1 LLAIAYAL
9 AAGGCWGISD
19 FTGGLL
25 SRRLSTLVVLL
36 TIELSGLVVLL
47 AVLAATGASPPQG
60 NDLLFAL
67 AAGAAGILG
76 LGVFYRA
83 LAIGTMSIVAPIS
96 ATGAI
101 IPVVVGV
108 ASGDTLTLL
117 IGLGL
122 AVTMAGVI
130 LASREQHE
138 DERVASRAS
147 IGLALLAAAG
157 FGSFFVLYDR
167 ASEDS
172 VLWAM
177 LCIRGVAVPLVG
189 GAVLLRRPAAPS
201 PRDMGI
207 LSVAGLLDLGAT
219 GLYALANR
227 EGAVSIVGVVGS
239 LYPIATVLLARAV
252 LGERIRP
259 LQQAGVVLAFFG
271 VGLISAGTA

>member
-1 LLAIAYAL
+1 MLAIALAL

-60 NDLLFAL
+60 IDLLFAL

-122 AVTMAGVI
+122 AVTMAGVV

-138 DERVASRAS
+138 DQRVASRAS

-167 ASEDS
+167 ASDDS

-189 GAVLLRRPAAPS
+189 GAVLWRRPAAPALH
-201 PRDMGI
+201 DVGI
-207 LSVAGLLDLGAT
+207 LAVAGLLDLGAT

-259 LQQAGVVLAFFG
+259 LQQAGVVIAFLG